1 MKSRPEKCI
10 FAAKSRPEKCIPT
23 AKSRPEKCNMYKRK
37 IEEVFRRWKEKDGRK
52 PLIIKGCRQC
62 GKTSSVL
69 DFARKNYRHV
79 IYLNFHEHREYKT
92 FFAGALDVDTIVLNI
107 SAGIKGTK
115 FVAGETCLVFD
126 EIQDCP
132 NARSSLKYFKLDGR
146 YDVICTGSLLGV
158 NGYKTKEE
166 QTEEENASIPV
177 GFEQTITMY
186 PMDFEEWLWANGIE
200 NQHIDYLRKCLREE
214 TPVNEGIHQRMRKLL
229 LHYIVVGGM
238 PEAVVA
244 FLDNNNMND
253 VQDIQRGIIDTYKA
267 DMLKYAR
274 QEDKSRIRECFDSIP
289 AQLAK
294 ENKKFQYAVIR
305 KGGRSGQYAGSL
317 QWIEDAGI
325 IHRCYNT
332 STTELP
338 LSGNALPDIFKVYMT
353 DIGLLV
359 SMLEEGTA
367 WSILQGDLL
376 AYKGAIYENL
386 AADILCKMGRKLYY
400 YQKEGGLEL
409 DFLIRY
415 KGECCP
421 LECKAR
427 TGNSKSLQTVLKHPE
442 HYHIY
447 NALKVGD
454 YNVGRSGSLLT
465 LPFYMLFLISE
476 L

>member
-1 MKSRPEKCI
+1 
-10 FAAKSRPEKCIPT
+10 
-23 AKSRPEKCNMYKRK
+23 MYKRK
-37 IEEVFRRWKEKDGRK
+37 IEETLRRWKEKKGHK

-69 DFARKNYRHV
+69 EFCRKNYQHV
-79 IYLNFHEHREYKT
+79 IYLNFHEQKAYKT
-92 FFAGALDVDTIVLNI
+92 FFAGALDVDTLVLTI
-107 SAGIKGTK
+107 SAGIKGAK
-115 FVAGETCLVFD
+115 FVAGKTCLVLD

-132 NARSSLKYFKLDGR
+132 NARSALKYFKLDGR

-166 QTEEENASIPV
+166 LAEEENASIPV
-177 GFEQTITMY
+177 GFEQTVTMY

-200 NQHIDYLRKCLREE
+200 EQHVDYLRDCLLKEQS
-214 TPVNEGIHQRMRKLL
+214 VNEGIHQRMRELL
-229 LHYIVVGGM
+229 LRYVVVGGM

-244 FLDNNNMND
+244 FHETNNMND
-253 VQDIQRGIIDTYKA
+253 VLEVQRGIIDTYKA

-294 ENKKFQYAVIR
+294 ENKKFQYALIR
-305 KGGRSGQYAGSL
+305 KGGRSSQYMGCL

-332 STTELP
+332 SITELP
-338 LSGNALPDIFKVYMT
+338 LSGNALTDIFKVYMT

-367 WSILQGDLL
+367 WSILQGNLL
-376 AYKGAIYENL
+376 AYKGAIFENL
-386 AADILCKMGRKLYY
+386 AADMLCKMGRKLYY
-400 YQKEGGLEL
+400 FQKDGGLEL

-415 KGECCP
+415 RGECWP

-442 HYHIY
+442 HYHIFHVM
-447 NALKVGD
+447 KVGD
-454 YNVGRSGSLLT
+454 YNVGRNGPLLT
-465 LPFYMLFLISE
+465 LPFYMLFLISDFD
-476 L
+476 